1 MKTIKHSLEFITELD
16 ESNPTVQRLLK
27 LDEQVAK
34 ELLDRM
40 LIDLVVPE
48 LAPILDKLNKNNS
61 YALLKVV
68 KK

>member
-16 ESNPTVQRLLK
+16 ESNPTAQRLLK

-34 ELLDRM
+34 ELLNRM

>member
-16 ESNPTVQRLLK
+16 ESNPTAQRLLK

>member
-16 ESNPTVQRLLK
+16 ESNLTAQRLLK

-34 ELLDRM
+34 ELLNRM

>member
-16 ESNPTVQRLLK
+16 ESNPTAQRLLK

-34 ELLDRM
+34 ELLNRM

-68 KK
+68 K

>member
-16 ESNPTVQRLLK
+16 ESNPTAQRLLK

-34 ELLDRM
+34 ELLNRM

-68 KK
+68 KQ